1 MPKTK
6 KSSSITSSIK
16 KIKETNYYTIK
27 ERKSKKKN
35 TNVGCKAKME
45 TIKIVEF
52 LK

>member
-27 ERKSKKKN
+27 ERKSKKK
-35 TNVGCKAKME
+35 TQTSDVRQKWKQS
-45 TIKIVEF
+45 K
-52 LK
+52 L